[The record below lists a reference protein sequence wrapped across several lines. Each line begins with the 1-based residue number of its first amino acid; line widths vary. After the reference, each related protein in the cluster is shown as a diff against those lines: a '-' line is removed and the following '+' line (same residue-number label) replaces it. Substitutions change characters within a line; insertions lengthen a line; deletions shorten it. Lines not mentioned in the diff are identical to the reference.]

1 MKSLHSCPCSQSHL
15 DRLLNSLP
23 QSLDET
29 YERMLCKID
38 PALVKDARRILTLL
52 CFASRPLTLPELIDG
67 IAVETTEPTGL
78 NKDCRL
84 EGYNDIHDICPG
96 FIKFN
101 VANKRL
107 IVQIAHFS
115 VQEYL
120 ESDRI
125 RHQKAMIFGL
135 TSVKAHTEIAEICL
149 IYLLE
154 SDLSSSVLN
163 HNVLEE
169 YPLAQFAAEYWY
181 SHYKSTEDPASDLN
195 TLISSLFQHKESF
208 MTWVKLYDVDGP
220 HSYGKSDATSDTS
233 SNAAN
238 PVYYASLLGLNQAL
252 HELLNAK
259 QHKGIHIA
267 SPSCT

>member
-1 MKSLHSCPCSQSHL
+1 MSLQSCPRSQPHL

-84 EGYNDIHDICPG
+84 EDYNDIHDICPG
-96 FIKFN
+96 FIN
-101 VANKRL
+101 LNIADETL

-154 SDLSSSVLN
+154 PNLSSSVLDQ
-163 HNVLEE
+163 NVLEE
-169 YPLAQFAAEYWY
+169 FPLAQFAAEYWHV
-181 SHYKSTEDPASDLN
+181 HYKSTANPTSILD
-195 TLISSLFQHKESF
+195 TLILRLFQQKESLA
-208 MTWVKLYDVDGP
+208 TWLKLHTVEYPWREPDS
-220 HSYGKSDATSDTS
+220 SYK
-233 SNAAN
+233 NLI
-238 PVYYASLLGLNQAL
+238 YHASLLGLDRAL
-252 HELLNAK
+252 YELLNANK
-259 QHKGIHIA
+259 REGIHIA
-267 SPSCT
+267 SPSCI